1 MKAALLV
8 NGLPAS
14 GKTSVARAVTTRTGW
29 PLLTLDSIKEPFF
42 DQLGIGDRD
51 FNRALGRGAYHAI
64 WSIIADGPD
73 CLHVVID
80 AWFWLEPLEVLRRS
94 LALAGVTHVAEAWC
108 EAPPEVLAE
117 RYVGRAG
124 QRHAGHPGVEYA
136 TELMTKAL
144 TAHPLG
150 IFPLIR
156 VDSTRPL
163 DVDAL
168 MRFVATHLGAPP
180 TAAL

>member
-73 CLHVVID
+73 GLHVVID
-80 AWFWLEPLEVLRRS
+80 AWFWLEPLEVLHRS
-94 LALAGVTHVAEAWC
+94 LVLAGVTHVAEVWC
-108 EAPPEVLAE
+108 EAPGEVLAE
-117 RYVGRAG
+117 RYVGRAA

-136 TELMTKAL
+136 AELMAKAL
-144 TAHPLG
+144 TAHPLDV
-150 IFPLIR
+150 FPLLR

-163 DVDAL
+163 DVDGL
-168 MRFVATHLGAPP
+168 MRFVSVHLDGRP
-180 TAAL
+180 AAS